1 MISNG
6 FKKKNSEKVCGTRD
20 PPPPFME
27 KTILIFN
34 IVFLIIS
41 LRGGGG
47 GGEGGG
53 YSMVHNGDDLLTTF
67 SVSLN
72 CKICFRPY
80 GIHPYIQ
87 IETWDTK
94 TTAQQIQLQEAV
106 SPG

>member
-1 MISNG
+1 MVFI
-6 FKKKNSEKVCGTRD
+6 FSEYVCGTRD

-27 KTILIFN
+27 KTILNFHIDYM
-34 IVFLIIS
+34 IIS

-47 GGEGGG
+47 EVGG